1 MAWLSAAAW
10 LVVPVAWETSRLLE
24 RTRPWEG
31 SPRVAYVIGAAA
43 ALTAGALMLGLVIV
57 ATAAAPRS
65 KQMWVGIGLVGLGV
79 VASLI
84 AGWAIPLWATLF
96 GVGMLLIAAAG
107 RVRTPGR
114 IIGTALLASTAAFV
128 LLSALKV
135 GTADSYGDYPAAWS
149 IATWLG
155 TLGAAVGM
163 LVWARIGER
172 QFAAESERASIG

>member
-114 IIGTALLASTAAFV
+114 IIGTALLASTAVFV
-128 LLSALKV
+128 LLSVLKV
-135 GTADSYGDYPAAWS
+135 GTADSYGDYPAACS
-149 IATWLG
+149 GATWLAS
-155 TLGAAVGM
+155 LGAAVGM
-163 LVWARIGER
+163 LVWARTGAGRIT
-172 QFAAESERASIG
+172 AEQEPAPIS